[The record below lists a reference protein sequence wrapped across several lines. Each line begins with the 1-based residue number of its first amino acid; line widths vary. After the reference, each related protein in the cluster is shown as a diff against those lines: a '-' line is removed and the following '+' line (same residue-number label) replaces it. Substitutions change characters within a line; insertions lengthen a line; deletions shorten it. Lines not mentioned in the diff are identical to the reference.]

1 MPSNDLPVKPL
12 RSQPTRDRI
21 MAAAK
26 KIFGRD
32 GFDVATI
39 RAIAAEADINPA
51 MVMRYFGSKE
61 LLFAAVTTL
70 KIDRGYLARVPKGK
84 IGEAII
90 RDGLD
95 RWDDPQWGNNVIAMV
110 RTSMSNP
117 AAREKFNNGYL
128 DSLAALQSALL
139 EHHGIKLPKETV
151 ALIATQALGVLIA
164 RYILRLEPVAKMP
177 REALIREVGR
187 ALQNYL
193 RQGAP
198 TAGA

>member
-70 KIDRGYLARVPKGK
+70 KIDRGYLARVPKAK

-95 RWDDPQWGNNVIAMV
+95 RWDDPHWGANVIAMV
-110 RTSMSNP
+110 RTSMSNL

-128 DSLAALQSALL
+128 ESLASLQSALL

-164 RYILRLEPVAKMP
+164 RYVLRLEPVTKIP
-177 REALIREVGR
+177 RETLIREVGR

-193 RQGAP
+193 R
-198 TAGA
+198 

>member
-117 AAREKFNNGYL
+117 AAREKFNNGYTE
-128 DSLAALQSALL
+128 SLAALQGALL
-139 EHHGIKLPKETV
+139 EHHGIKLSKETV

-164 RYILRLEPVAKMP
+164 RYVLRLEPVTKIP
-177 REALIREVGR
+177 RETLIREVGR
-187 ALQNYL
+187 ALQHYL
-193 RQGAP
+193 R
-198 TAGA
+198 

>member
-117 AAREKFNNGYL
+117 AAREKFNNGYME
-128 DSLAALQSALL
+128 SLSALQGALL

-164 RYILRLEPVAKMP
+164 RYVLRLEPVTKIP
-177 REALIREVGR
+177 RETLIREVGR

-193 RQGAP
+193 R
-198 TAGA
+198 

>member
-1 MPSNDLPVKPL
+1 MPKSTAKSE
-12 RSQPTRDRI
+12 RTR
-21 MAAAK
+21 AAILKAAQEL
-26 KIFGRD
+26 FAGQGYERTTVRD
-32 GFDVATI
+32 
-39 RAIAAEADINPA
+39 IAARAAIDPA

-61 LLFAAVTTL
+61 LLFAAATTL
-70 KIDRGYLARVPKGK
+70 KIDRGYLARVPKSK

-95 RWDDPQWGNNVIAMV
+95 RWDDPHWGANVIAMV
-110 RTSMSNP
+110 RTSMSNL

-128 DSLAALQSALL
+128 ESLASLQSALL

-177 REALIREVGR
+177 RETLIREVGR

>member
-1 MPSNDLPVKPL
+1 MPAKDLPAKPL

-26 KIFGRD
+26 RIFGRD
-32 GFDVATI
+32 GYDVATI

-70 KIDRGYLARVPKGK
+70 KIDRSYIAKIPKGK

-110 RTSMSNP
+110 RTSVSNP
-117 AAREKFNNGYL
+117 AVRERFNQGYTQ
-128 DSLAALQSALL
+128 SLGDLRKALA
-139 EHHGIKLPKETV
+139 EHHGIEVSEAAV
-151 ALIATQALGVLIA
+151 ALLATQVLGILIA
-164 RYILRLEPVAKMP
+164 RYILRIETVVETP
-177 REALIREVGR
+177 RETLIREVGR
-187 ALQNYL
+187 SLQRYL
-193 RQGAP
+193 HSA
-198 TAGA
+198 

>member
-70 KIDRGYLARVPKGK
+70 KIDRGYLARVPKAK

-139 EHHGIKLPKETV
+139 EHQGIKLPKETV

-164 RYILRLEPVAKMP
+164 RYVLRLEPVAKIP
-177 REALIREVGR
+177 RETLIREVGR

-193 RQGAP
+193 R
-198 TAGA
+198 

>member
-1 MPSNDLPVKPL
+1 MSSNDLPAKPL

-21 MAAAK
+21 LAAAK
-26 KIFGRD
+26 RIFGRD

-95 RWDDPQWGNNVIAMV
+95 RWDDPQWGDNVIAMV

-128 DSLAALQSALL
+128 GSLAALQDALL
-139 EHHGIKLPKETV
+139 EHHGIKLPRETV
-151 ALIATQALGVLIA
+151 AMIATQALGVLIA
-164 RYILRLEPVAKMP
+164 RYVLRLEPLVKLP
-177 REALIREVGR
+177 RETLIREVGKS
-187 ALQNYL
+187 LQSYL
-193 RQGAP
+193 R
-198 TAGA
+198 

>member
-1 MPSNDLPVKPL
+1 MLSNDLPVKPL

-21 MAAAK
+21 LAAAK
-26 KIFGRD
+26 KIFERD
-32 GFDVATI
+32 GLVVATI
-39 RAIAAEADINPA
+39 RASAGEADIIPA

-95 RWDDPQWGNNVIAMV
+95 RWDDAQWGDNVIAMV
-110 RTSMSNP
+110 RTAMSNP

-128 DSLAALQSALL
+128 ESLASLQSALL
-139 EHHGIKLPKETV
+139 EHHGIKL
-151 ALIATQALGVLIA
+151 
-164 RYILRLEPVAKMP
+164 
-177 REALIREVGR
+177 
-187 ALQNYL
+187 
-193 RQGAP
+193 
-198 TAGA
+198 

>member
-117 AAREKFNNGYL
+117 AAREKFNNGYME
-128 DSLAALQSALL
+128 SLAALQSALL
-139 EHHGIKLPKETV
+139 EHHGIKLSKEIV

-164 RYILRLEPVAKMP
+164 RYVLRLEPVTKIP
-177 REALIREVGR
+177 RETLIREVGR

-193 RQGAP
+193 R
-198 TAGA
+198 

>member
-139 EHHGIKLPKETV
+139 EHHGIKLSKETV

-164 RYILRLEPVAKMP
+164 RYVLRLEPVTKIP
-177 REALIREVGR
+177 RETLIREVGR

-193 RQGAP
+193 R
-198 TAGA
+198 

>member
-70 KIDRGYLARVPKGK
+70 KIDRSYLSEVPKGK
-84 IGEAII
+84 IGEAIV

-95 RWDDPQWGNNVIAMV
+95 RWDDPQWANNVIAMV
-110 RTSMSNP
+110 RTAVNNP
-117 AAREKFNNGYL
+117 AARERFNNGYTE
-128 DSLAALQSALL
+128 SLTALQAALLQ
-139 EHHGIKLPKETV
+139 HHGLKLSKETV
-151 ALIATQALGVLIA
+151 SLMATEVLGVLIA
-164 RYILRLEPVAKMP
+164 RYILRIEAVVNTP
-177 REALIREVGR
+177 REALIRDVGR
-187 ALQNYL
+187 SLQTL
-193 RQGAP
+193 LSPQR
-198 TAGA
+198 

>member
-1 MPSNDLPVKPL
+1 MSSNDLPAKPL

-70 KIDRGYLARVPKGK
+70 KIDRSYLARVPKGK
-84 IGEAII
+84 IGETII

-95 RWDDPQWGNNVIAMV
+95 RWDDPQWGDNVIAMV
-110 RTSMSNP
+110 RTSMNNP
-117 AAREKFNNGYL
+117 AAREKFNNGYME
-128 DSLAALQSALL
+128 SLAALQEALL
-139 EHHGIKLPKETV
+139 EYHGIKLPKESV
-151 ALIATQALGVLIA
+151 AMIATQALGVLIA
-164 RYILRLEPVAKMP
+164 RYVLRLEPMVKIP
-177 REALIREVGR
+177 RETLIREVGKS
-187 ALQNYL
+187 LQL
-193 RQGAP
+193 LTVGKPA
-198 TAGA
+198 AGS

>member
-1 MPSNDLPVKPL
+1 MSSNDLPTKPL

-26 KIFGRD
+26 RIFGRD

-117 AAREKFNNGYL
+117 AAREKFNNGYME
-128 DSLAALQSALL
+128 SLAALQNALL
-139 EHHGIKLPKETV
+139 EHHGIKLAKETV
-151 ALIATQALGVLIA
+151 AMIATQALGVLIA
-164 RYILRLEPVAKMP
+164 RYVLRLEPVAKAP
-177 REALIREVGR
+177 RETLIREVGR
-187 ALQNYL
+187 ALQSLL
-193 RQGAP
+193 RP
-198 TAGA
+198 